1 MASSTAPSAP
11 PSWVLMVHSSSPS
24 TSERIRS
31 HTGLLAAPPVTRA
44 EEGRITRS
52 ALSSTT
58 RRCIWPQKLI
68 SATRDRPYRFPSPAR
83 TTYSASSQS
92 DVLAGR
98 TAHVEARAPPFFQKI
113 TCQSTG
119 ALGGG
124 VALVIV
130 TGIERRDH
138 TLIFLISIQFSLMSA
153 GNFQD
158 QLVNIHRNSIGELWQ
173 VPLTGKD
180 QQESVLVQRN
190 RIFRRTQVHGRILIC
205 TNFRLI

>member
-1 MASSTAPSAP
+1 MISRGWMNAQN
-11 PSWVLMVHSSSPS
+11 
-24 TSERIRS
+24 RRS
-31 HTGLLAAPPVTRA
+31 HYCKDTIEPGVIYDYQFSMVPMDHTVR
-44 EEGRITRS
+44 
-52 ALSSTT
+52 
-58 RRCIWPQKLI
+58 
-68 SATRDRPYRFPSPAR
+68 
-83 TTYSASSQS
+83 
-92 DVLAGR
+92 AGR
-98 TAHVEARAPPFFQKI
+98 RLCLVLYGTDVEATQRPFAVTELSLEQDSVRVAVPMAPVAAHVEVRAPPFFQKI
-113 TCQSTG
+113 TCRSTG

-138 TLIFLISIQFSLMSA
+138 TLIFLISIQFPLMSA

-158 QLVNIHRNSIGELWQ
+158 QLVNIHRNAIGELWQ
-173 VPLTGKD
+173 VPFTGKD